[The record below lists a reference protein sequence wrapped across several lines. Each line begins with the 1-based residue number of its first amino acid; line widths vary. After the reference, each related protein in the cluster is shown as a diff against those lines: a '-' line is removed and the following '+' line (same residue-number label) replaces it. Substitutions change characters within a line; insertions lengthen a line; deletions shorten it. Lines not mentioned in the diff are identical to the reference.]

1 VLADYCMHVCS
12 SSSGGDD
19 LLVKPRVCLSS
30 AKLVREGFDFKYNL
44 PDEIYDDLIDY
55 GKAIGI
61 LPS

>member
-1 VLADYCMHVCS
+1 LWHACS
-12 SSSGGDD
+12 SSSAAAD

-44 PDEIYDDLIDY
+44 PDEIYYHLIDY
-55 GKAIGI
+55 GKQAIGL